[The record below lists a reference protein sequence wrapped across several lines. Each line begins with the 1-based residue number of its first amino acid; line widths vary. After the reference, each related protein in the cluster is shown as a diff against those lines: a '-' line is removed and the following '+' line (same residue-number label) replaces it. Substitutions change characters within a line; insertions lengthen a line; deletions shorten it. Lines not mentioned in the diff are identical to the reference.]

1 MTKDEIQQKAEEA
14 WVAAGMRGLV
24 AMGTGTGKSKLALNI
39 IQRLRKGN
47 KSLRV
52 FLGVPTEGLRDKNWP
67 EEAKAWKL
75 TRVYNECVTGVCYA
89 SMKNYR
95 ARDFD
100 LIILDEAHRLTDLS
114 SEFFETPE
122 DLLVPVLMLTATA
135 PDSSGNETDRA
146 KAKLLVDLGITTVF
160 KYSLDEAVVDTNV
173 ADYKIYLVPCP
184 LDDKIKYL
192 PGGSA
197 KKRFY
202 ITEAASYKYLDKKIK
217 AVKIQ
222 VVKDETPDPL
232 SEDHSFFIE
241 SPKRALLQMLQGQR
255 TRFLYGLKSKAAVAR
270 RILKRFSEQKRIIM
284 FCGSIQQSLDLV
296 GADRVYNSK
305 SDDKA
310 LIRFKKLKLNVLAVV
325 NAMNEGHNIAE
336 LDIAIIV
343 QINSNERDLIQR
355 IGRVVRFRPGHT
367 ARIFLLYVEGTQDE
381 KWMRSA
387 LQSFDKSRIFE
398 LKPSSI

>member
-1 MTKDEIQQKAEEA
+1 MTKDEIQQKAQEA
-14 WVAAGMRGLV
+14 WIAAGMRGLV

-39 IQRLRKGN
+39 IQHLRAGN

-75 TRVYNECVTGVCYA
+75 TRMYNECVTGVCYA

-100 LIILDEAHRLTDLS
+100 LVVLDEGHRLTEIS
-114 SEFFETPE
+114 SQFFETPE

-135 PDSSGNETDRA
+135 PDAGGNETDRE
-146 KAKLLVDLGITTVF
+146 KAKLLIQLGITTVF

-173 ADYKIYLVPCP
+173 ADYKIFLVPCP
-184 LDDKIKYL
+184 LDDTVKYL
-192 PGGSA
+192 PAGSN

-202 ITEAASYKYLDKKIK
+202 TTEKSSYDYLQKRIK
-217 AVKIQ
+217 STKIQ
-222 VVKDETPDPL
+222 VIKDETPDPL
-232 SEDHSFFIE
+232 SEDHAFFLV

-255 TRFLYGLKSKAAVAR
+255 TRFLYGLKSKAAVAK
-270 RILKRFSEQKRIIM
+270 RIINRFSDQKRIIM
-284 FCGSIQQSLDLV
+284 FCGSIQQSIDLV

-310 LIRFKKLKLNVLAVV
+310 LIRFKKLKLNILAVV
-325 NAMNEGHNIAE
+325 NAMNEGHNIPD
-336 LDIAIIV
+336 LDIAVIV

-367 ARIFLLYVEGTQDE
+367 ARIFLLYVEDTQDE

-398 LKPSSI
+398 LKSTSI